1 MGFAVGDSEEK
12 INEDAKKLVME
23 EVKKQFKPEFLNRID
38 EIIIFDPLTDKELLE
53 IVGLL
58 LHDVEN
64 RLQLLGIKL
73 SVTDSAKQYLL
84 SHGTDSAYGARPLK
98 RAVQRYLE
106 DPLAE
111 EILRKKVKEHQ
122 CITVD
127 CTDDKLNFTF
137 SDIPEVANEE
147 ITP

>member
-1 MGFAVGDSEEK
+1 
-12 INEDAKKLVME
+12 ME

-38 EIIIFDPLTDKELLE
+38 EIIIFNPLTDKELLQ
-53 IVGLL
+53 IVDLL

-64 RLQLLGIKL
+64 RLQLLGIKI
-73 SVTDSAKQYLL
+73 SVTDKAKQYIL

-122 CITVD
+122 QITVD
-127 CTDDKLNFTF
+127 CVDDKLV
-137 SDIPEVANEE
+137 IQK
-147 ITP
+147 